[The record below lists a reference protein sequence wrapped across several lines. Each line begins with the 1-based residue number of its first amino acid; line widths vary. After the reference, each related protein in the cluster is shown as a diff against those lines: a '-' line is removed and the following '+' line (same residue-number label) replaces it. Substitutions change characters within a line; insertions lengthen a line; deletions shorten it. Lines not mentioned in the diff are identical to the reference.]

1 MTLKNLQKA
10 PFPWF
15 GGKSKAA
22 PLVWEL
28 LGDVEHYVEPFAGSL
43 AVLLNRPH
51 VPNRSYH
58 SETVNDMDGLLV
70 NAWRAIQW
78 HPEETAAHASWP
90 VSENDKHARQI
101 ALVRWREAG
110 LVDKLAGSPKWC
122 DTEMAGWWL
131 WGVCVQIGA
140 FAAGGP
146 WTADDNG
153 MIVKIDR
160 KAESRGEPG
169 VKRDLPHLADDGKG
183 VNRPA
188 VREPGVTR
196 IIPRTADDGAGINT
210 AAVREP
216 GVKRDFPHLGSNGQG
231 INRPAAREPG
241 VLSDQPDNEF
251 HPNTMPELIRWF
263 QWLSAR
269 LRHVRIL
276 NGDWARLVTNG
287 ATKTLNVRMGD
298 GHAGI
303 FLDPPYADTA
313 NRSKGL
319 YGVDDLDVAHLVKT
333 WCAKNGNDP
342 DRRIVLAGYD
352 GEHDDQL
359 ADLSWTAHE
368 WYTAGFLQ
376 GGYSNGTEAGTQ
388 QGRERLWASPHCL
401 NPDDQP
407 AHTQGD
413 LFA

>member
-1 MTLKNLQKA
+1 MTLKNLHKA

-22 PLVWEL
+22 PLVWSL

-51 VPNRSYH
+51 VPNRAYY

-160 KAESRGEPG
+160 KAEGRG
-169 VKRDLPHLADDGKG
+169 
-183 VNRPA
+183 
-188 VREPGVTR
+188 
-196 IIPRTADDGAGINT
+196 
-210 AAVREP
+210 EP
-216 GVKRDFPHLGSNGQG
+216 GVKRDFPHISDGGQG
-231 INRPAAREPG
+231 LNTPPIREPGVTRNLPHLSDDGKGVNHPGTREPG

-251 HPNTMPELIRWF
+251 HAHTMPELIRWF

-276 NGDWARLVTNG
+276 NGDWARVVTTG
-287 ATKTLNVRMGD
+287 ASKTLNVRMGD

-313 NRSKGL
+313 GRMKGL
-319 YGVDDLDVAHLVKT
+319 YGVDDLDVSHLVKT
-333 WCAKNGNDP
+333 WCAENGHDP
-342 DRRIVLAGYD
+342 ERRIILAGYD
-352 GEHDDQL
+352 GEHDHQL
-359 ADLSWTAHE
+359 QDLGWTAHE

-388 QGRERLWASPHCL
+388 QHRERLWASPHCL
-401 NPDDQP
+401 NPNEQP
-407 AHTQGD
+407 AHIQGD
-413 LFA
+413 LFT